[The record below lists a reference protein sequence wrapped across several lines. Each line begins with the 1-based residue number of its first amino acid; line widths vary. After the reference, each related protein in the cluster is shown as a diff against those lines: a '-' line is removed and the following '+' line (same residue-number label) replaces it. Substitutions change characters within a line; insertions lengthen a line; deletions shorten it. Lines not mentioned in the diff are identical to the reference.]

1 MNQLDFN
8 ALFWG
13 LAVSIGLSFVI
24 GVVLAVA
31 TGIGIA
37 ADETAHTPE
46 MSDEEFARYYL
57 ENISETRFMFALVL
71 ASLLVNALGGY
82 IAAWLSREGP
92 YLNAG
97 LTGALALAFSLTM
110 EARQPVLPRWA
121 VWMWALGAV
130 PAALFGGWIAAG

>member
-1 MNQLDFN
+1 MSQLDFH

-37 ADETAHTPE
+37 ADENIHAPD
-46 MSDEEFARYYL
+46 MSDEEFAHYYL
-57 ENISETRFMFALVL
+57 ENISETRFIFALVL

-82 IAAWLSREGP
+82 TAAWLAWEGP

-97 LTGALALAFSLTM
+97 LTGVLALAFSLVM
-110 EARQPVLPRWA
+110 ELRKPALPRWA
-121 VWMWALGAV
+121 LWMWIAGAV